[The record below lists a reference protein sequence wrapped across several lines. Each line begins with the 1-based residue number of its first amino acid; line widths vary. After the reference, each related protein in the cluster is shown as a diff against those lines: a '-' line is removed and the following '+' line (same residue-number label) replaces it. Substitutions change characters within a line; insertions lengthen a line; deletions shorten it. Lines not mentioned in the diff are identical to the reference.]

1 MTRHQQTVFSYS
13 FVTMHCWTDWLTATK
28 EEQLVANDEDDA
40 SMRESE
46 EDDPDIDPYRIATAG
61 AATAPAGTVISN
73 VELFIIYFFF
83 FGRFPKC

>member
-1 MTRHQQTVFSYS
+1 
-13 FVTMHCWTDWLTATK
+13 
-28 EEQLVANDEDDA
+28 
-40 SMRESE
+40 MRESE

-73 VELFIIYFFF
+73 VELFIYFFF